1 VRTVLV
7 HHLALPYEVNDIEKG
22 VWHVDLNLSG
32 KKALVTGSS
41 KGIGE
46 AIVRKLAQEKAIVI
60 VHGRDKAQAEKVA
73 NDIIALGASA
83 YVVVGD
89 LTHDDEVQQLV
100 ETALKLVGSI
110 DILINNAGGSGG
122 VKENWD
128 DTQPASW
135 AGAYDRNVLAAL
147 RVTTRLLPAMREAR
161 WGRVI
166 NISSLAATMPPPT
179 APDYSACK
187 AAINAMT
194 ASMAKAVAADGVT
207 VNAVSPGTIHS
218 STLDARFREVADER
232 GLCSEDAPWEEI
244 ERAVLPIFA
253 QVPVGRVGRLDEI
266 AAAVAFLASPIAG
279 YITGVNLRV
288 DGGLSPVL

>member
-1 VRTVLV
+1 MNLQ
-7 HHLALPYEVNDIEKG
+7 
-22 VWHVDLNLSG
+22 LNG

-46 AIVRKLAQEKAIVI
+46 AIAKKLALEKATVI
-60 VHGRDKAQAEKVA
+60 VHGRDIVQAEKVA
-73 NDIIALGASA
+73 HEIFAQGGHA
-83 YVVVGD
+83 YVVIGD
-89 LTHDDEVQQLV
+89 LTHDDEVQRLV
-100 ETALKLVGSI
+100 EEAEKLAGPI
-110 DILINNAGGSGG
+110 DILVNNAGGSGG
-122 VKENWD
+122 SKENW
-128 DTQPASW
+128 TNTLPTSW
-135 AGAYDRNVLAAL
+135 ASAYDRNVLAAI
-147 RVTTRLLPAMREAR
+147 RVTTRLLPKMQQAK

-194 ASMAKAVAADGVT
+194 ASMAKAVAADGIT

-218 STLDARFREVADER
+218 SSLDIRFREVATER
-232 GLCSEDAPWEEI
+232 GLANRDAPWKDI

-266 AAAVAFLASPIAG
+266 ADAIAFLVSPLAG
-279 YITGVNLRV
+279 YITGVNLRI
-288 DGGLSPVL
+288 DGGLSPSL

>member
-1 VRTVLV
+1 M
-7 HHLALPYEVNDIEKG
+7 
-22 VWHVDLNLSG
+22 DLSLSG
-32 KKALVTGSS
+32 KKALITGSS
-41 KGIGE
+41 RGIGE
-46 AIVRKLAQEKAIVI
+46 AIARKLALEKAVVI
-60 VHGRDKAQAEKVA
+60 VHGRDEAQAEKVA
-73 NDIIALGASA
+73 NEIITLGGCAH
-83 YVVVGD
+83 VVVGD

-100 ETALKLVGSI
+100 EAAENLAGSI

-122 VKENWD
+122 VKESWH

-135 AGAYDRNVLAAL
+135 ASAYDRNVLAAL
-147 RVTTRLLPAMREAR
+147 RVTTRLLPKMQQAK

-218 STLDARFREVADER
+218 STLDARFREVAEER
-232 GLCSEDAPWEEI
+232 GLCSKDAPWEEI
-244 ERAVLPIFA
+244 ERLVLPMFA
-253 QVPVGRVGRLDEI
+253 QVPVGRVGQLDEI

-279 YITGVNLRV
+279 YITGINLRV